1 MKSLVVKKDT
11 RKKATMTLK
20 ERKTAKKAK
29 KNARDAA
36 AKS

>member
-20 ERKTAKKAK
+20 ERETAKKAK
-29 KNARDAA
+29 KSARDAA